1 MAEKKI
7 KTTLKIKGMHCA
19 SCAMLI
25 EKSLSKLPGTKA
37 AVNFA
42 TEKATVDHPESVGEE
57 AVIMAIRD
65 LGYDVYGDGSPT
77 IETEMTAEEEEK
89 ERDLKDLKRKVIVG
103 AVLASAVMAIGN
115 LGFIPGFPEIPMK
128 TADLLMFALTIP
140 VQFWVGRTF
149 YTGFLKGLKHRNAN
163 MDTLISIGTLV
174 AFGFSTLVV
183 FATEI
188 GIMLPEEVGTYF
200 DVSAVV
206 ITLVLLGKYFEAR
219 AKGRANLAIKKL
231 AGLAAKT
238 ARVIRNGKE
247 VDIPIE
253 EVKAGDEIIVRP
265 GEKIPVDGMIVS
277 GDSAID
283 ESMVTGES
291 IPVDKKKGD
300 KVFGATIN
308 KTGSF
313 TFRAEKV
320 GKDTLLSQIIKLV
333 EEAQGS
339 KAPIQRLADIISGY
353 FVPIVISI
361 AIATF
366 VVWYIFGPVGAV
378 TFGLIN
384 MVAVLIIACPC
395 ALGLA
400 TPTAIMV
407 GTGKGAE
414 NGILI
419 KDAESLERF
428 QKINALLLDKTGTIT
443 KGKPEVTDV
452 YITPSVIPAPSF
464 VIPAQAGI
472 HPKNK
477 ITETELLRLSGSAEK
492 RSEHP
497 LGKAVVDAASSQKIK
512 LTDPKNFKA
521 ISGQGISA
529 QIDGKEV
536 IKGNAKLMKN
546 EKIDVSNLIKQSDK
560 FAKNGKTPVYVAIN
574 GKAVGIIAIADTMKE
589 DAKTAIEQFGKAG
602 IDVYM
607 VTGDNEKTAQ
617 AIAKNAGIKQEHVLA
632 EVVPEDKELKVK
644 ELKEKELSVAMV
656 GDGINDAPA
665 LAAADIGVAMGTG
678 TDIAMETGQV
688 IIMNGEMSG
697 VYNSWKLSKST
708 MKIIKQNLFWAFAYN
723 VILIPVAAGVLYPF
737 TGILLNPI
745 LASAA
750 MALSSVTVVS
760 NSLRLRRTKL

>member
-1 MAEKKI
+1 MAGKK

-19 SCAMLI
+19 SCAMNI
-25 EKSLSKLPGTKA
+25 ENTLEKMPDVEA
-37 AVNFA
+37 NVNFA
-42 TEKATVDHPESVGEE
+42 SEKAVVEHPDNVTKKDIVK
-57 AVIMAIRD
+57 AVKD
-65 LGYDVYGDGSPT
+65 SGYDVYGDSP
-77 IETEMTAEEEEK
+77 EELDHEHSHDIEK
-89 ERDLKDLKRKVIVG
+89 EKELKALRTKVIAGG
-103 AVLASAVMAIGN
+103 ALSFVIFAIGN
-115 LGFIPGFPEIPMK
+115 MRLIPGVPEIPMK
-128 TADLLMFALTIP
+128 TENLLMFLLTIP
-140 VQFWVGRTF
+140 VQFWVGKIF
-149 YTGFLKGLKHRNAN
+149 ITGFLKGLKHRNAN
-163 MDTLISIGTLV
+163 MDTLIAMGTLT
-174 AFGFSTLVV
+174 AFIFSTLVT
-183 FATEI
+183 FSKELGLTLEDI
-188 GIMLPEEVGTYF
+188 GTYF

-206 ITLVLLGKYFEAR
+206 ITLVLLGKYFESR

-238 ARVIRNGKE
+238 ARVIRSGKE
-247 VDIPIE
+247 IDIPIE
-253 EVKAGDEIIVRP
+253 EVKVGDEIIVRP
-265 GEKIPVDGMIVS
+265 GEKIPVDGAITS

-291 IPVDKKKGD
+291 IPVDKGKGD
-300 KVFGATIN
+300 KVYGATIN

-366 VVWYIFGPVGAV
+366 TVWYIFGPMGALSLALV
-378 TFGLIN
+378 N

-443 KGKPEVTDV
+443 KGKPEVTDI
-452 YITPSVIPAPSF
+452 YADSGF
-464 VIPAQAGI
+464 
-472 HPKNK
+472 
-477 ITETELLRLSGSAEK
+477 TEKELLQISASAEK

-497 LGKAVVDAASSQKIK
+497 LGEAVVEYAKSKK
-512 LTDPKNFKA
+512 LKLEDPREFKS
-521 ISGQGISA
+521 ISGQGIKAKVGS
-529 QIDGKEV
+529 KTV
-536 IKGNAKLMKN
+536 VKGNAKIMLN
-546 EKIDVSNLIKQSDK
+546 EKIDISSLEKQSDK
-560 FAKNGKTPVYVAIN
+560 FAEEGKTPVYVAIN
-574 GKAVGIIAIADTMKE
+574 SKACGIIAIADIIKE
-589 DAKTAIEQFGKAG
+589 DAKKSIEQFEKAG
-602 IDVYM
+602 VDVYM
-607 VTGDNEKTAQ
+607 VTGDNIKTAY
-617 AIAKNAGIKQEHVLA
+617 AIAKKAGVKKDHVFA
-632 EVVPEDKELKVK
+632 EVAPEDKELKVK
-644 ELKEKELSVAMV
+644 ELKEGGLSVAMV

-688 IIMNGEMSG
+688 IIMKGEMSG
-697 VYNSWKLSKST
+697 VYSSWKLSKNT

-723 VILIPVAAGVLYPF
+723 VILIPVAAGTLYPF
-737 TGILLNPI
+737 FGLLLNPI

-750 MALSSVTVVS
+750 MAASSVTVVS
-760 NSLRLRRTKL
+760 NSLRLRRTKI